1 MSLKD
6 LVEERKSRLEQQ
18 YWLYQ
23 LNREVD
29 ELEQWIAQKEVVASS
44 PELGQDFEHV
54 TVSVSTG
61 DCLSENEFESRNDF
75 SLFYLLCTG
84 PIRIGIL
91 AKCIRKILEVHPQ
104 TTLEPSLLQVFYFFP
119 ALLMLQVLQDKFT
132 KFATETGSVGQER
145 VTAVNQMV
153 DELIDYGHSEA
164 ATIAEWKD
172 GVNEAWAD
180 LLELME
186 TRSQMLAASHQLHKF
201 FSDCREVQ

>member
-1 MSLKD
+1 MIPFIVFERD
-6 LVEERKSRLEQQ
+6 LSNLFIV
-18 YWLYQ
+18 LY
-23 LNREVD
+23 
-29 ELEQWIAQKEVVASS
+29 
-44 PELGQDFEHV
+44 F
-54 TVSVSTG
+54 
-61 DCLSENEFESRNDF
+61 LSAF
-75 SLFYLLCTG
+75 
-84 PIRIGIL
+84 
-91 AKCIRKILEVHPQ
+91 
-104 TTLEPSLLQVFYFFP
+104 
-119 ALLMLQVLQDKFT
+119 LQVLQEKFT

-201 FSDCREVQ
+201 FSDCREVQQLCL

>member
-1 MSLKD
+1 MFIHN
-6 LVEERKSRLEQQ
+6 
-18 YWLYQ
+18 
-23 LNREVD
+23 LN
-29 ELEQWIAQKEVVASS
+29 
-44 PELGQDFEHV
+44 
-54 TVSVSTG
+54 
-61 DCLSENEFESRNDF
+61 
-75 SLFYLLCTG
+75 
-84 PIRIGIL
+84 
-91 AKCIRKILEVHPQ
+91 
-104 TTLEPSLLQVFYFFP
+104 QVFYKSSTFFP
-119 ALLMLQVLQDKFT
+119 ALSMLQVLQDKFT

-201 FSDCREVQ
+201 FSDCREVQQC